1 MNSVNGTAVKYLKNS
16 HSSYLL
22 QVHIIFVTKYRE
34 LHSGAQVTLLAQLAV
49 HQYRFLSNTSSS
61 KIDLIRLLRNLGYP
75 SRAASC
81 GAFRR
86 FWVRTSALKA
96 SDLILNAKSHVAL
109 PSESTRFTNDIS
121 FKPKDLFTVLRNS
134 SIRSSWVRKYSGG
147 ISPTLFCIGKPYC
160 FDGFIIAKPIV
171 NHNKKIRN

>member
-1 MNSVNGTAVKYLKNS
+1 MNSVNGTEMKYLKNS

-61 KIDLIRLLRNLGYP
+61 KIDPIRLLRNLGYP

-86 FWVRTSALKA
+86 FWVIFLIHEKVTKTDINI
-96 SDLILNAKSHVAL
+96 SDVAITEIKGVAAK
-109 PSESTRFTNDIS
+109 
-121 FKPKDLFTVLRNS
+121 VLANR
-134 SIRSSWVRKYSGG
+134 GLCEHLG
-147 ISPTLFCIGKPYC
+147 
-160 FDGFIIAKPIV
+160 
-171 NHNKKIRN
+171 